1 MTGLSALHA
10 GTFTRQHTGIAAMRR
25 GGIATRKAV
34 TGGQS
39 DMGATGAGAC
49 ALAVAHAHDI
59 ARGLF
64 GNKGAVLQLLWFGII
79 PVRQLKP
86 SGLFPEQH
94 LLGREPR
101 IFILWRFTGH
111 RQCPLGELRQSLFG
125 HIGGGN
131 GRGAPAGE
139 NAKADV
145 LPLRSLHIFQQTK
158 ARLHLSRRIT
168 NIESVG
174 SVRADLARGFY
185 KLFGP
190 LLGIIET
197 KHPDAPRAFS
207 GKRKSPDDRKR
218 SEERRVG
225 KECVSTCRSRWSPYH

>member
-1 MTGLSALHA
+1 MTGVIALHA
-10 GTFTRQHTGIAAMRR
+10 LTFARQHTGIAAMRR

-94 LLGREPR
+94 L
-101 IFILWRFTGH
+101 
-111 RQCPLGELRQSLFG
+111 
-125 HIGGGN
+125 
-131 GRGAPAGE
+131 
-139 NAKADV
+139 
-145 LPLRSLHIFQQTK
+145 
-158 ARLHLSRRIT
+158 
-168 NIESVG
+168 
-174 SVRADLARGFY
+174 
-185 KLFGP
+185 
-190 LLGIIET
+190 
-197 KHPDAPRAFS
+197 
-207 GKRKSPDDRKR
+207 R
-218 SEERRVG
+218 SEEHTSELQSLMRISYAVFCL
-225 KECVSTCRSRWSPYH
+225 K